1 MAVFNPCQA
10 KSDWDDIA
18 QKRKA
23 GYVFLEASSHEENLG
38 KYYSLISY
46 AHSLDSTDT
55 SIGFNKGFY
64 DLYLSDDTIAAAK
77 ALRLMRQHFESHPED
92 YYSSYRYGALNQKI
106 GLYNEALRVWATLD
120 SIFPQKID
128 ITLQYADALT
138 STGDTANILKSIGI
152 YNRIEAAEGRDIG
165 TTQRKAINH
174 ILIGDTLG
182 AIAEIDSLLASSP
195 RNSSYNTFAGYMY
208 DAIFQDD
215 EKTIEFYNKACE
227 YDPTNG
233 NAFYRRAMFYN
244 EIGDSV
250 AFDREVF
257 NVLKH
262 EELDL
267 EIKTELLTGYIRQLY
282 DDKSQQPRIEELLN
296 TLQEQHP
303 HQSEIHELYSAY
315 LAAIK
320 DYPRA
325 AEQLSY
331 LLDIDPSDPNKWGQY
346 IVLCNQTGNEAQ
358 ITDAI
363 TRALHYF
370 PENPGLLYYSGMAYV
385 IIDKSNDAKSLYDKA
400 LPLTSDP
407 EQKSNIL
414 CSIGD
419 LYYKNEDV
427 DSAFVYYE
435 KALDENPDN
444 LLALNNYAY
453 YLAVKGIDLDKAE
466 KMSAI
471 TVSAEPDNVN
481 SLDTYAWI
489 FFKKKN
495 YDMARKYIDEA
506 IKFSEEETS
515 ELNKH
520 AGDIYFMCGEPDK
533 ALEFWKKALQLDPD
547 DELLKKKV
555 KYKTFFY
562 E

>member
-1 MAVFNPCQA
+1 MTAFSPCHA
-10 KSDWDDIA
+10 KSNWDDIA

-23 GYVFLEASSHEENLG
+23 GYVYLEASSHEEVFG
-38 KYYSLISY
+38 RYYSLISY
-46 AHSLDSTDT
+46 AYDLDSTDT

-64 DLYLSDDTIAAAK
+64 DIYLSDDSIEVVN
-77 ALRLMRQHFESHPED
+77 ALNMMRRHFEAHPDD
-92 YYSSYRYGALNQKI
+92 YYSSYRYGALSQKI
-106 GLYNEALRVWATLD
+106 GFYDESLRVWATLD

-138 STGDTANILKSIGI
+138 STGDTANILKSISI
-152 YNRIEAAEGRDIG
+152 YNRIETAEGRDIG
-165 TTQRKAINH
+165 TTQRKAINY
-174 ILIGDTLG
+174 ILIGDTLS
-182 AIAEIDSLLASSP
+182 AIAEVDSLLASSP

-208 DAIFQDD
+208 DAIFGDD

-233 NAFYRRAMFYN
+233 NAFYRRALFYN
-244 EIGDSV
+244 EIGDSI

-267 EIKTELLTGYIRQLY
+267 EIKTDLLTGYIRQLY
-282 DDKSQQPRIEELLN
+282 SDKSQQPRIEELLN

-303 HQSEIHELYSAY
+303 HQCEIHELYAAY
-315 LAAIK
+315 LAIIK
-320 DYPRA
+320 DYNRA

-331 LLDIDPSDPNKWGQY
+331 SLDIEPNDSTKWGQY
-346 IVLCNQTGNEAQ
+346 ISLCNNAEDT
-358 ITDAI
+358 IAI
-363 TRALHYF
+363 INAVERALHYY
-370 PENPGLLYYSGMAYV
+370 PNDPALLLFSGGSYAQ
-385 IIDKSNDAKSLYDKA
+385 INKIDEAKTMLNKA
-400 LPLTSDP
+400 LSLSNNP
-407 EQKSNIL
+407 EQQSSIL

-419 LYYKNEDV
+419 LYYKEEDI

-435 KALDENPDN
+435 KALEANPDN

-489 FFKKKN
+489 FFKKKE

-506 IKFSEEETS
+506 IKYSEEETS

-533 ALEFWKKALQLDPD
+533 ALDFWKKALQLDPD